1 MRGMKEMHDV
11 GTRTIV
17 LDETSCVAFGLP
29 KEAIKPGAVNQAM
42 VLDQISA
49 AIVGYGRGL

>member
-1 MRGMKEMHDV
+1 VRGMKEMHDV